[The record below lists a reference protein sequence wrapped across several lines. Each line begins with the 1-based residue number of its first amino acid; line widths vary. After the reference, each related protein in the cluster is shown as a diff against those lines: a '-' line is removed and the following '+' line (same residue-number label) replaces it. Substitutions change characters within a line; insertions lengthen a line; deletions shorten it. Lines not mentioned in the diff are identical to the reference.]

1 MKRLG
6 LTVGLVVVVFACGE
20 PVGQMLA
27 DGGQM
32 MMDAGDAMVPDAGA
46 QQSEFFDYPCPADSS
61 AGSLYVLTDVDQKEL
76 GKVVIRATI
85 PDWAGTGYTADYQND
100 ANLSVNGKVL
110 AQCPAWGI
118 DKITVEVLP

>member
-1 MKRLG
+1 MRKLV
-6 LTVGLVVVVFACGE
+6 LMVGLVVVAFACSE

-27 DGGQM
+27 DAGEM
-32 MMDAGDAMVPDAGA
+32 MMDASVPDAGA
-46 QQSEFFDYPCPADSS
+46 QESEFFDYPCPADSS

-100 ANLSVNGKVL
+100 ATLSVNGKVL